1 VKFHRGSS
9 NADLCMYMNY
19 IYLISFLLF
28 KEYFDLNRTKLTVA
42 KMLIHLIS
50 AEMSI
55 HDDTK
60 GKKMLLRCIGRQSLF
75 LSFFFPATSSIVVI
89 FSSF

>member
-60 GKKMLLRCIGRQSLF
+60 GKKCFYVASEGNRCFYL
-75 LSFFFPATSSIVVI
+75 FFPATSSIVVI